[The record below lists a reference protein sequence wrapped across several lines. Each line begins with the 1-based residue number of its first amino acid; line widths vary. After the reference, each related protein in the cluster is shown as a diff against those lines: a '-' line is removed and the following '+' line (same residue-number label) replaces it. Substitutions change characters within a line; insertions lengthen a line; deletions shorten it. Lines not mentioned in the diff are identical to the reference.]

1 MGMGTGTGTGMGT
14 RMRTD
19 TTPQIYGCEL
29 EAVPEFEG
37 LQDFCQT
44 FPLYQPGGHPT
55 AGEDPVPVGEFKVG
69 KSPRGTPE
77 PGRRHPGVH
86 GRAALAGAFPNL
98 PPARGPRGA
107 PATPPL
113 PGAAPQ
119 PTPKVPSA
127 GLRRPSLRPATPR
140 QERAGKA
147 THGCWAGVLC
157 PLPPPCHP
165 DGPPPCFQCDPYVRV
180 SLGAKTLGQR
190 DQYVP
195 NTLEPVFGRYGRAG
209 WSGGTVTL
217 GGTGLGG
224 PGTERRCPGRAGGAP
239 FPMSACPHADL
250 SLCHQVPMPLGLHA
264 TGSPRQQVPIPH
276 NSRSLCHWMPRSP
289 GPRATKMSHTPCWWV
304 PAPLGR
310 HATKSL
316 CHQVPVPMGPH
327 SPCQGVPGPRPARPR
342 G

>member
-1 MGMGTGTGTGMGT
+1 MLGRGPLSSPPPHATLTVPLPASSV
-14 RMRTD
+14 
-19 TTPQIYGCEL
+19 TPMS
-29 EAVPEFEG
+29 AS
-37 LQDFCQT
+37 
-44 FPLYQPGGHPT
+44 HW
-55 AGEDPVPVGEFKVG
+55 
-69 KSPRGTPE
+69 
-77 PGRRHPGVH
+77 GRRRWASGTSMCPTPWSPF
-86 GRAALAGAFPNL
+86 LAGM
-98 PPARGPRGA
+98 
-107 PATPPL
+107 
-113 PGAAPQ
+113 
-119 PTPKVPSA
+119 A
-127 GLRRPSLRPATPR
+127 GL
-140 QERAGKA
+140 G
-147 THGCWAGVLC
+147 
-157 PLPPPCHP
+157 
-165 DGPPPCFQCDPYVRV
+165 GPVALSP
-180 SLGAKTLGQR
+180 
-190 DQYVP
+190 
-195 NTLEPVFGRYGRAG
+195 
-209 WSGGTVTL
+209 W

-264 TGSPRQQVPIPH
+264 TGSPRHQVPIPH

>member
-77 PGRRHPGVH
+77 PGRGHPGVH

-140 QERAGKA
+140 QEWAGKA

-157 PLPPPCHP
+157 PLPPPH
-165 DGPPPCFQCDPYVRV
+165 
-180 SLGAKTLGQR
+180 ATLT
-190 DQYVP
+190 VP
-195 NTLEPVFGRYGRAG
+195 LPASSVTPMSASHWGRRRWASGTSTCPTPWSPFLAG
-209 WSGGTVTL
+209 MA
-217 GGTGLGG
+217 GLGG
-224 PGTERRCPGRAGGAP
+224 PVALSPWGAPGWGGLALRGGA
-239 FPMSACPHADL
+239 
-250 SLCHQVPMPLGLHA
+250 QGGLG
-264 TGSPRQQVPIPH
+264 GPRSPCRHVPIPTCPCAT
-276 NSRSLCHWMPRSP
+276 RSLCHWVSMPPDPHATRSP
-289 GPRATKMSHTPCWWV
+289 FPTTAGPCATGCPV
-304 PAPLGR
+304 P
-310 HATKSL
+310 
-316 CHQVPVPMGPH
+316 QVPVPPRCPIPH
-327 SPCQGVPGPRPARPR
+327 AGGSLRH
-342 G
+342 

>member
-14 RMRTD
+14 RRRTD
-19 TTPQIYGCEL
+19 TAPQIYSCEL

-44 FPLYQPGGHPT
+44 FPLYQPGGHPA

-69 KSPRGTPE
+69 ESPRGTPE

-86 GRAALAGAFPNL
+86 GRAALAGAFPYL

-119 PTPKVPSA
+119 PTPKVPGA

-165 DGPPPCFQCDPYVRV
+165 DGPLPA
-180 SLGAKTLGQR
+180 S
-190 DQYVP
+190 
-195 NTLEPVFGRYGRAG
+195 
-209 WSGGTVTL
+209 SVT
-217 GGTGLGG
+217 
-224 PGTERRCPGRAGGAP
+224 
-239 FPMSACPHADL
+239 PMSASHWGRRRWASGTSTCPTPWSPFLAGTARVGGPVAL
-250 SLCHQVPMPLGLHA
+250 SPWGAPGWGGLA
-264 TGSPRQQVPIPH
+264 LRGGAQGGLVG
-276 NSRSLCHWMPRSP
+276 PRSP
-289 GPRATKMSHTPCWWV
+289 CRHVPVPTCPWATRS
-304 PAPLGR
+304 
-310 HATKSL
+310 S
-316 CHQVPVPMGPH
+316 CHQVPVP
-327 SPCQGVPGPRPARPR
+327 PGPRAYGSPLPVPR
-342 G
+342 GASPPAGASPGLTAPSLPGCSR